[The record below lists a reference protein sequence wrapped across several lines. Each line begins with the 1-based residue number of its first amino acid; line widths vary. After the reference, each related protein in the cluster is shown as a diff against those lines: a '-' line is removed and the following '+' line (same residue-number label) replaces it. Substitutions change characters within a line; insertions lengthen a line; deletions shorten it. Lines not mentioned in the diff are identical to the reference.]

1 MVLHTLHSRLLAMGG
16 NIKNNVK
23 HFVSNINLY
32 VISHLYIMLAL
43 PAAAAAALSIY
54 GYISVFFIYIFIK
67 SNLL

>member
-1 MVLHTLHSRLLAMGG
+1 MGG

-43 PAAAAAALSIY
+43 PAAAAAAALSIY